1 MLSFSELSNCKKK
14 HKRKKTREE
23 IAALTKCNYIVL
35 GRGYD
40 MNDILEDIDIFDQT
54 QCFDYYFHRK

>member
-23 IAALTKCNYIVL
+23 IAALTKHNYIVL
-35 GRGYD
+35 GAEYD
-40 MNDILEDIDIFDQT
+40 INDILEDNDMFDQA
-54 QCFDYYFHRK
+54 QCFDYYFHCK